1 MYEQA
6 KDGQDLATLSQL
18 PEHTRNLMK
27 LISNRKLLFETLD
40 VLGYNSIQLPIGQL
54 GNRHLDL
61 AFRALQDLRVATDKN
76 THDKTQQVTDCYY
89 SLIPHT
95 VGRRALLPFLDKHA
109 MIDTEPA
116 QCTREYTSC
125 R

>member
-1 MYEQA
+1 
-6 KDGQDLATLSQL
+6 
-18 PEHTRNLMK
+18 MK
-27 LISNRKLLFETLD
+27 LIFNQKLLFETLD
-40 VLGYNSIQLPIGQL
+40 ALGYNSIQLPIGQL

-109 MIDTEPA
+109 MIDTELELLNA
-116 QCTREYTSC
+116 LGNLQAADRMLKEDGKGL
-125 R
+125 